1 MSGPLLVRDR
11 VTGELYDPDV
21 AARRLAL
28 ARWRLYRRS
37 VEQAEEEAG
46 RGGTSGER
54 PPPTTVGKS
63 RVHAPASARFLKGG
77 GS

>member
-46 RGGTSGER
+46 RVPAVSGLR
-54 PPPTTVGKS
+54 LQPSASLACT
-63 RVHAPASARFLKGG
+63 RRHRHAF
-77 GS
+77 

>member
-37 VEQAEEEAG
+37 VEQAKEEAG
-46 RGGTSGER
+46 RGVPAVSGLR
-54 PPPTTVGKS
+54 LQPSASLACT
-63 RVHAPASARFLKGG
+63 RRHRHAF
-77 GS
+77 